1 MAEMDWQSPGAS
13 GTGTNTG
20 TNPGGNRGAKSNFG
34 GRASETR
41 QNAQAFA
48 SSLSDTIKEVDG
60 VVRNVTDRNPY
71 AALGAALGVGFILGG
86 GIPPA
91 LVRSVVG
98 FAGRYA
104 LAALLSMVVAEETAK
119 KEVQNEEGR

>member
-1 MAEMDWQSPGAS
+1 MAEADWQSAGMGA
-13 GTGTNTG
+13 GTSG
-20 TNPGGNRGAKSNFG
+20 TNPRRDGQQFGAS
-34 GRASETR
+34 ASETR

-48 SSLSDTIKEVDG
+48 SSLSNTIKEMDG
-60 VVRNVTDRNPY
+60 AVRTVTDRNPY

-86 GIPPA
+86 GIPPS
-91 LVRSVVG
+91 LVRGVVG